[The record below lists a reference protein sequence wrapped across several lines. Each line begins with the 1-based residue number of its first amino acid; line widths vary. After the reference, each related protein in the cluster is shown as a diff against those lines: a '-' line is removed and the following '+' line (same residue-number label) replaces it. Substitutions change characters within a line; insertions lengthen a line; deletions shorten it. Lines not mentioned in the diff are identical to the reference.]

1 MLILKEVTARM
12 RLTAEESAMLNG
24 EFGPATQKAMRILTS
39 IGDIYGAERMA
50 RTEHVHVASGTVIS
64 TGTGGAQFIEWMAEN
79 GGRARCYA
87 TVNPSAIDSTHWKRL
102 GIPREYYDWQ
112 LRLNRAYETMG
123 IITAYSCTPYLVG
136 NVPHFGE
143 LMCSAESS
151 AIPMYNGYF
160 GARTNRQGNPSS
172 LSSALTGRVPV
183 YGLLL
188 DENRFGN
195 MVIDVRIPCR
205 SDHDWATLGYFIGKH
220 AVSRIPVL
228 VGIEDG
234 VSLDHCKMMRAG
246 MNSSGAVPHFHI
258 VGITPEAPTLDAAL
272 GGKKPL
278 ETCVYDKAARREME
292 RHLCNASGE
301 AVDMVVLGCPHVS
314 VYQLQQIA
322 GLLEGRRVKEGV
334 LMEVLTSDAI
344 KAVADRQGLTKTIE
358 ESGALLLSRTC
369 PTCYP
374 LGECMAASMGIRSMA
389 TDSSKM
395 AHYAA
400 ADSGRIPVYYGTT
413 EQVIDAAVSGIW
425 TAAEE

>member
-87 TVNPSAIDSTHWKRL
+87 TVNPSAIDSVHWKRL

-220 AVSRIPVL
+220 AGGPYA
-228 VGIEDG
+228 G
-234 VSLDHCKMMRAG
+234 CRAG
-246 MNSSGAVPHFHI
+246 R
-258 VGITPEAPTLDAAL
+258 
-272 GGKKPL
+272 KKPL

>member
-1 MLILKEVTARM
+1 MK
-12 RLTAEESAMLNG
+12 LTLEETAMLNG
-24 EFGPATQKAMRILTS
+24 EFGPATQKAMRILAS

-50 RTEHVHVASGTVIS
+50 KVEHVHVASGTVIS
-64 TGTGGAQFIEWMAEN
+64 TGKGGAQFIEWMAEN
-79 GGRARCYA
+79 GGQAQCYA
-87 TVNPSAIDSTHWKRL
+87 TVNPSAIDTNHWKRL
-102 GIPREYYDWQ
+102 RIPQDYYDWQ
-112 LRLNRAYETMG
+112 IRLNNAYEKMG

-195 MVIDVRIPCR
+195 IVIDVKVPCR
-205 SDHDWATLGYFIGKH
+205 SEHDWATLGYFIGKH
-220 AVSRIPVL
+220 AVSKIPVL
-228 VGIEDG
+228 LGVEEG
-234 VSLDHCKMMRAG
+234 VSLDNCKMMCAG

-258 VGITPEAPTLDAAL
+258 VGITPEAPTLSAAL

-278 ETCVYDKAARREME
+278 EVHVYDSAAKREVE
-292 RHLCNASGE
+292 RHLCNAAGE
-301 AVDMVVLGCPHVS
+301 AIDMVVLGCPHVS
-314 VYQLQQIA
+314 VHQLQRIA
-322 GLLEGRRVKEGV
+322 RLLEGRHVKEGV
-334 LMEVLTSDAI
+334 LMEVLASDAI
-344 KAVADRQGLTKTIE
+344 KAVADRQGLTKIVE
-358 ESGALLLSRTC
+358 DAGALLLSRTC

-374 LGECMAASMGIRSMA
+374 LGECMAVSLGIRSMA

-400 ADSGRIPVYYGTT
+400 ADSGRMPVYYGTT
-413 EQVIDAAVSGIW
+413 EQVIDAAVSGVW
-425 TAAEE
+425 AAGEE